1 MELYHDY
8 CPIYSEINFKEDACL
23 ASNDN
28 ISNWIDRLLSGEEEA
43 FEYIFDLTNQRIYDT
58 VFAIVKNGYE
68 TNEIVNEVYFQLW
81 KSISKYDQS
90 RPFYFG

>member
-43 FEYIFDLTNQRIYDT
+43 FEYIFALTNQRIYDN

-81 KSISKYDQS
+81 KSISKYD
-90 RPFYFG
+90 